1 MKGVLQMI
9 ETEINLTAQE
19 RDALKEIA
27 ERTGKSQAELVREA
41 VERLISEFQREDD
54 RNLLRQAQGIWK
66 DHVDLP
72 APEEL
77 RREWDRS

>member
-1 MKGVLQMI
+1 MI
-9 ETEINLTAQE
+9 ETEINLTEQE
-19 RDALKEIA
+19 QGALRKIA

-54 RNLLRQAQGIWK
+54 LSLMHQARGIWK
-66 DHVDLP
+66 DRDDLP
-72 APEEL
+72 ALEDL